1 MICPWAGNLIANFW
15 KKSNP
20 HPMPCPPSSPA
31 IFFAFHWR
39 HKNPTPK
46 SQGLLRYYLHLA
58 KDLLK
63 VNSRASFQRDSVFRF
78 ENKALPNFPS
88 LLRVTLIWR
97 PRRPSHMLKN
107 IFIAWYYAL
116 WMVKV
121 LGNVFRG
128 IICSFAVNYWSNLWR
143 YWNQMFALFPAAMFV
158 LLGGAQLNIR
168 GTQRL
173 SSVKYLF
180 WDADVALNFL

>member
-1 MICPWAGNLIANFW
+1 
-15 KKSNP
+15 
-20 HPMPCPPSSPA
+20 MPCPPPPPPPPQPYSLLSTGVTK
-31 IFFAFHWR
+31 IQ
-39 HKNPTPK
+39 TPK

-143 YWNQMFALFPAAMFV
+143 DWNQMFALFPAAMFV